1 MTACWRLVARPPCSF
16 SIYPNSSVGKCHVD
30 VVVADDHVVVADD
43 HVVVADDHVVV
54 ADDHVVVADDDAA
67 AISPMPIYQ
76 ELHAHD
82 P

>member
-30 VVVADDHVVVADD
+30 VVVADDD
-43 HVVVADDHVVV
+43 
-54 ADDHVVVADDDAA
+54 VVVADDDAA